1 LGIEWNASLSIGIE
15 EIDNQH
21 KELFRQINH
30 LIHACHQGRGVE
42 TVGEVLSFLDSYV
55 RLHFRTE
62 ENLMRQ
68 YGFPE
73 FQAHCLQHQEFMAN
87 LAEVHRRFSED
98 GPGVHIVVITNRI
111 LAGWLNTHIR
121 RSDKVFGAHME
132 SMKKAQ

>member
-1 LGIEWNASLSIGIE
+1 MAIEWNASLSVGIE
-15 EIDNQH
+15 EIDKQH
-21 KELFRQINH
+21 KELFRQINE

-42 TVGEVLSFLDSYV
+42 AVGEVLSFLDSYV

-62 ENLMRQ
+62 ESLMLK

-73 FQAHCLQHQEFMAN
+73 FQAHRLQHQEFMAN
-87 LAEVHRRFSED
+87 LAEVRRRFTEE

-121 RSDKVFGAHME
+121 RSDKIFGVHVE
-132 SMKKAQ
+132 SLKKAQ